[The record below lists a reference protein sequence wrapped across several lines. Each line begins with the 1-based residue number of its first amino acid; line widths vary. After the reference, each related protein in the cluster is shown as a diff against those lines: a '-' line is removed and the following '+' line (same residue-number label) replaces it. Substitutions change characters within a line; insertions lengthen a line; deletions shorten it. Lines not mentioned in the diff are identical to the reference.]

1 MMLFRVN
8 KESTVSEPVNDA
20 SLMTEDNM
28 DTVHL
33 TTETSSTTETTATT
47 ETITITS
54 TATTVTSS
62 SNAVMEEEVDSLIDL
77 GAVVREANG
86 SWDKLRSLVQHLP
99 DDKKKQ
105 YLSHHFK
112 PSNGDTLHSHPVTK
126 KGRTWKVSFQQHW
139 LLEFTWLSYSHLL
152 SGGICRHC
160 ILFPEQPE
168 RGDGLGQGNRSGTS
182 ILAAYQH
189 PYSKALGKD
198 GVLVSHSKSI
208 MHVRATERVDLFLR
222 NFCHSNERIDSRL
235 LQQGNHLAAENK
247 HILTQIVLSVE
258 FLAKQGLPFRGHR
271 DDKIRIEAIS

>member
-1 MMLFRVN
+1 MLFRVN

-28 DTVHL
+28 DKVHL

-62 SNAVMEEEVDSLIDL
+62 TSSNTIMEEQVDRLIDL

-86 SWDKLRSLVQHLP
+86 SWDKLRSLVQHLS

-139 LLEFTWLSYSHLL
+139 LLEFTWLSTAIYFQ
-152 SGGICRHC
+152 GGFVGI
-160 ILFPEQPE
+160 
-168 RGDGLGQGNRSGTS
+168 
-182 ILAAYQH
+182 
-189 PYSKALGKD
+189 
-198 GVLVSHSKSI
+198 V
-208 MHVRATERVDLFLR
+208 
-222 NFCHSNERIDSRL
+222 FC
-235 LQQGNHLAAENK
+235 
-247 HILTQIVLSVE
+247 
-258 FLAKQGLPFRGHR
+258 F
-271 DDKIRIEAIS
+271 